1 MNTSELIAYI
11 IAIGIPVL
19 AIYLIDAFDLFG
31 TGKISTVLICMGGG
45 VFAFFIAYQI
55 NVRIVGDIGRD
66 NLVRFAAPVIE
77 EILKSLI
84 LVYLIQRPAFRYIVD
99 GATYGFGA
107 GIGFAVAE
115 NIDYLSSASTGATLS
130 LAISRVLSASLM
142 HATASAMVGISLGRI
157 RRSRDAEKFGWPVVG
172 IVTAIAIHVV
182 FNNLVNQLAG
192 SLLLLVAI
200 GIGLGGGFLIVTLI
214 QQGLGQEKKRF
225 AETLG
230 LSVGVTAA
238 ESKAVQKLGSQQIE
252 QLLIE
257 LGKFFGEEK
266 VKPIRRLFV
275 AQANIG
281 ILKNNLRNPTS
292 DRLREAW
299 EADIEKLR
307 QEIDEI
313 RNELGVYIMSFIRNV
328 FPSEDAE
335 IWDQLTEGIGEF
347 DPEHVHRFDVFM
359 NLSKLAQT
367 ITPQD
372 LEKRAVALQKI
383 SIFENVPLAEL
394 ENLSR
399 AIVQRR
405 YVDGQV
411 LFDQGDEGDS
421 MYLIEK
427 GGISIYTVDK
437 ERRQKFL
444 RTFEAGQPFG
454 ELALMDGQPRSARAR
469 ATGSLEVLMLPRQ
482 QFNMFIQS
490 RPQVILEVLR
500 FLAEKVRFT
509 TRALEDSANWASQI
523 TKGEFNPSALM
534 ETVPAAKVVP
544 PSELPDENAPDP
556 MEIPQEAAPSI
567 SGMFLRAQLALDK
580 RDATRTGLEKRD
592 VSRTAQEKLEK
603 RDAART
609 TQEKHDPT
617 QITQDKKE

>member
-1 MNTSELIAYI
+1 MNTNELIAYI

-19 AIYLIDAFDLFG
+19 AIYMIDAFDLFG
-31 TGKISTVLICMGGG
+31 TGKISTVLMCIGWGAVG
-45 VFAFFIAYQI
+45 AFGAAYYI
-55 NVRIVGDIGRD
+55 NTSIVGDVGLD
-66 NLVRFAAPVIE
+66 YLVRFAAPVIE

-84 LVYLIQRPAFRYIVD
+84 LIYLIQRPTFRYVVD

-115 NIDYLSSASTGATLS
+115 NINYLSATEASLS

-157 RRSRDAEKFGWPVVG
+157 RRSHDREKFTWPIIG
-172 IVTAIAIHVV
+172 IITAIAIHVL
-182 FNNLVNQLAG
+182 FNNAVRSLSG
-192 SLLLLVAI
+192 SLMLLVAV
-200 GIGLGGGFLIVTLI
+200 GIGLGGGFLIANLI
-214 QQGLGQEKKRF
+214 GQGLAQEKKRF

-238 ESKAVQKLGSQQIE
+238 ETKAVQKLGSQQIE
-252 QLLIE
+252 QLLSE

-299 EADIEKLR
+299 ESDIAKLR
-307 QEIDEI
+307 EEIDEI

-328 FPSEDAE
+328 FPPEDTG
-335 IWDQLTEGIGEF
+335 IWDQLTDGIGEY

-359 NLSKLAQT
+359 NLSQRTKT
-367 ITPQD
+367 IDPQE
-372 LEKRAVALQKI
+372 LERRADSLKNV
-383 SIFENVPLAEL
+383 SIFSSVPLPEL

-399 AIVQRR
+399 ALVPRR

-411 LFDQGDEGDS
+411 LFDQGDEGDA

-427 GGISIYTVDK
+427 GSLSIYAIDS
-437 ERRQKFL
+437 ERREKYI
-444 RTFEAGQPFG
+444 RSFEAGMPFG

-469 ATGSLEVLMLPRQ
+469 ATSSLQVLMLPRQ

-509 TRALEDSANWASQI
+509 TRTLEESANWASQI
-523 TKGEFNPSALM
+523 QKGEFDKANLL
-534 ETVPAAKVVP
+534 EQVPAAKVVP
-544 PSELPDENAPDP
+544 VSELPDENAPDP
-556 MEIPQEAAPSI
+556 MAMDEDAPATI
-567 SGMFLRAQLALDK
+567 SGMFLRVQQA
-580 RDATRTGLEKRD
+580 
-592 VSRTAQEKLEK
+592 LEK
-603 RDAART
+603 RDAERAA
-609 TQEKHDPT
+609 EE
-617 QITQDKKE
+617 KKE